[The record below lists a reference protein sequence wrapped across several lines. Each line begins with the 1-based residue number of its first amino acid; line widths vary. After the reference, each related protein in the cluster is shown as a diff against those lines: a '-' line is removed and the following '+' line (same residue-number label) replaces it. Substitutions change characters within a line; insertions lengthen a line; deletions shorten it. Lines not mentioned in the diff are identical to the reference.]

1 MAQEMKFTVGE
12 RVQSAPDSDD
22 ITFMKATWVA
32 VIHTIR
38 GANDAGGCYETIGT
52 WVPLKDEN
60 GKVAKTW
67 DDHDHAEAPTLRQL
81 WGIHLAKRET
91 GGTHD

>member
-12 RVQSAPDSDD
+12 RVQSAPDSSD
-22 ITFMKATWVA
+22 IAFMKATWVA

-38 GANDAGGCYETIGT
+38 GPNDAGGCYETIGT

-60 GKVAKTW
+60 GTVDKAW
-67 DDHDHAEAPTLRQL
+67 DDYAEAPTLRQL
-81 WGIHLAKRET
+81 WGTNLAKRET